1 MNGFKLEPV
10 LHYRSS
16 IEDTLR
22 RALSEKRERLKS
34 EKDGLE
40 ALITRRQE
48 HLREL
53 GEKLKTGM
61 GVAENFLFID
71 YLGRMDDEMVIRKKA
86 VDAAEEAAEIERG
99 RLIEAVRQRKTL
111 ERLKEKH
118 MDAHEKKRLKKETG
132 LLDEIAVNRFNR
144 DRETGIL
151 EANSYEK

>member
-16 IEDTLR
+16 IEDTFR
-22 RALSEKRERLKS
+22 RVLSEKRERLKS
-34 EKDGLE
+34 EREGLE
-40 ALITRRQE
+40 TLVARRQE

-53 GEKLKTGM
+53 GEKLKTGL
-61 GVAENFLFID
+61 GVAENFLYID

-86 VDAAEEAAEIERG
+86 VNAAEEAAEIERG

-118 MDAHEKKRLKKETG
+118 MDAHEKERLKKETG

-144 DRETGIL
+144 DRETGSL
-151 EANSYEK
+151 EANSHEK

>member
-10 LHYRSS
+10 LRYRSS
-16 IEDTLR
+16 VEDTLR
-22 RALSEKRERLKS
+22 RVLAEKRERLNA
-34 EKDGLE
+34 EKEGLE
-40 ALITRRQE
+40 TLVARRQG

-53 GEKLKTGM
+53 GEKLKSGL
-61 GVAENFLFID
+61 GVSENFLYID

-86 VDAAEEAAEIERG
+86 VYAAEEAAEIERG

-118 MDAHEKKRLKKETG
+118 MDACEKKILKKEAS

-144 DRETGIL
+144 AREKGDF
-151 EANSYEK
+151 NC

>member
-22 RALSEKRERLKS
+22 RVLSEKRERLKS
-34 EKDGLE
+34 ERDGLE
-40 ALITRRQE
+40 ALITRRQA

-53 GEKLKTGM
+53 GKKLRTGL
-61 GVAENFLFID
+61 GVAENFLYID
-71 YLGRMDDEMVIRKKA
+71 YLERMDDEMVIRKKA

-118 MDAHEKKRLKKETG
+118 MDAHEKECHKRETG

-144 DRETGIL
+144 AREMEIL
-151 EANSYEK
+151 EANSHEK